1 MEYKMDINSLTEWFN
16 SIEVD
21 QAEAIKLDFAISID
35 RALKDSNLTRKAFAE
50 KLQTSPAW
58 VTKVLRGDVNLTIE
72 SMEKLCNAIGLNLEI
87 NVTKKQPK
95 LVLENVVTHEEF
107 LSYRR
112 AIKGVYE
119 YATGIATTVITGEYC
134 HNNEFENAA

>member
-1 MEYKMDINSLTEWFN
+1 MNINSLTEWFN

-35 RALKDSNLTRKAFAE
+35 RALKDSNLSRKAFAE

-72 SMEKLCNAIGLNLEI
+72 SMEKLCKAIGLNLEI
-87 NVTKKQPK
+87 NVTKKKQK
-95 LVLENVVTHEEF
+95 VVLENVVTHEEF
-107 LSYRR
+107 LSYKR
-112 AIKGVYE
+112 AFESTYTALIS
-119 YATGIATTVITGEYC
+119 TTVISGNYC
-134 HNNEFENAA
+134 PNTEFEHAA